1 MKVKR
6 LLAVLLGLAMLVGTL
21 PVISFAEKTAKLEL
35 VYMTENGGNYVE
47 SNKLDSYTV
56 GTRFLV
62 GVKASGFNTIT
73 GMGDGLFNLSTGV
86 VFDPNYLTLEPSAT
100 HKTDGTITDSNFA
113 KAFQDRTGFQDFIN
127 DGDGWSYDVTK
138 VKTTEADATD
148 LTGTFTANCNLAY
161 GGEASSQTGT
171 APFYAAIYEFEVKA
185 IPNGGKKV
193 LDISKSA
200 ADFNLGMGSYGAS
213 TMQYDGSGEE
223 TDLSTVVDLKIDA
236 VDIFPMPETPTNV
249 ELKSADPVNA
259 LVDRGTY
266 NFSSVKLN
274 ATYKSGVKEK
284 VPTAFYYGDA
294 GATAVAGL
302 TKVETTEKISK
313 ASMNGKTLYAVY
325 TENGTDFVVAIGVM
339 TVNDD
344 TVSSIA
350 VKTQPTLSYATDA
363 APDLSKLV
371 VTLTYASGTTEDVA
385 YANFTAKGLT
395 VTINGAAVPAK
406 MTTALNGKPF
416 VITHTATSKTA
427 NTSNVTVADATVD
440 TLTLGGTV
448 LAAPEYGKTVEE
460 ILAGLTVSVKMS
472 NQSSATTSAAGYDAV
487 KAAVDSLIIKNASG
501 NEQFADK
508 TAVVPVG
515 TYEVIAEKGT
525 KTAKHATKVTV
536 APRKVTAAF
545 TATVTKVYDGN
556 NNVTTTIADVAPTNK
571 VGTDDIKVA
580 VSYKYNDKIVGT
592 GKALTPTY
600 TLKGNSAK
608 NYATEGAS
616 ITGPATGDIT
626 AKELTVANI
635 GKVDAVK
642 LGATGDALK
651 VSGTYTV
658 TTADGLV
665 SGDKVT
671 VAYEATYADASAAN
685 PNVSLTATLG
695 ALDGDDK
702 VNYTLKSNSAAATG
716 EVADKVLEAIN
727 VTAPTGSFTT
737 DTGISLDTL
746 VVTPVYDGAADA
758 AEAKTGLAD
767 ILAAGYTVTINDV
780 PVEAS
785 PVMDIKEGAN
795 TIKVTKGSI
804 SGTATVTV
812 GAGAIVPSAPEGAID
827 PATNYI
833 KVKLPD
839 NKSTLEYAIVKDG
852 EAFDAAAATWTDGAS
867 FDGVFKGLAA
877 DTPFERDTKYVIMVR
892 SKAIDGGAPASEA
905 VPSEPV
911 KTLKNHITIKNSSD
925 KELSSIYTDADSA
938 EDINALSNIIAKPS
952 RWIGY
957 YQEKELKTA
966 LTYPLTIETET
977 IIFADIKQGSGSP
990 ISSGSS
996 SRPTVSIKFSGP
1008 ITAKVGDK
1016 PITLEPTIENTT
1028 SKPSYKS
1035 SDEKVVTVDAN
1046 GEVTFVGEGKATIT
1060 ATVSGKTATVEV
1072 TVGPADEEKPT
1083 PTPPVIETTYAKAYI
1098 IGDEHGAFR
1107 PDAPI
1112 TRAEVAAIFS
1122 RLAKMDENKTYAADY
1137 SDVEK
1142 GMWYTNYIGFLTSTG
1157 VLQGFGDEFN
1167 SFKPNNYITRAE
1179 MCAVISRAMNYKVS
1193 TEATSFEDVATAAPW
1208 AVYYVDTLHKAG
1220 VINGYSS
1227 TEFGADKNIT
1237 RAETVTMI
1245 NRLLE
1250 DGELATD
1257 NKPTDVNSTYWAYND
1272 IIKAMNDKKIEEK
1285 AE

>member
-1 MKVKR
+1 M
-6 LLAVLLGLAMLVGTL
+6 
-21 PVISFAEKTAKLEL
+21 
-35 VYMTENGGNYVE
+35 
-47 SNKLDSYTV
+47 
-56 GTRFLV
+56 
-62 GVKASGFNTIT
+62 
-73 GMGDGLFNLSTGV
+73 
-86 VFDPNYLTLEPSAT
+86 
-100 HKTDGTITDSNFA
+100 
-113 KAFQDRTGFQDFIN
+113 
-127 DGDGWSYDVTK
+127 
-138 VKTTEADATD
+138 
-148 LTGTFTANCNLAY
+148 
-161 GGEASSQTGT
+161 
-171 APFYAAIYEFEVKA
+171 
-185 IPNGGKKV
+185 
-193 LDISKSA
+193 
-200 ADFNLGMGSYGAS
+200 
-213 TMQYDGSGEE
+213 
-223 TDLSTVVDLKIDA
+223 
-236 VDIFPMPETPTNV
+236 
-249 ELKSADPVNA
+249 
-259 LVDRGTY
+259 
-266 NFSSVKLN
+266 
-274 ATYKSGVKEK
+274 
-284 VPTAFYYGDA
+284 
-294 GATAVAGL
+294 
-302 TKVETTEKISK
+302 
-313 ASMNGKTLYAVY
+313 
-325 TENGTDFVVAIGVM
+325 
-339 TVNDD
+339 
-344 TVSSIA
+344 
-350 VKTQPTLSYATDA
+350 
-363 APDLSKLV
+363 
-371 VTLTYASGTTEDVA
+371 
-385 YANFTAKGLT
+385 
-395 VTINGAAVPAK
+395 
-406 MTTALNGKPF
+406 
-416 VITHTATSKTA
+416 
-427 NTSNVTVADATVD
+427 
-440 TLTLGGTV
+440 
-448 LAAPEYGKTVEE
+448 
-460 ILAGLTVSVKMS
+460 
-472 NQSSATTSAAGYDAV
+472 
-487 KAAVDSLIIKNASG
+487 
-501 NEQFADK
+501 
-508 TAVVPVG
+508 
-515 TYEVIAEKGT
+515 
-525 KTAKHATKVTV
+525 
-536 APRKVTAAF
+536 
-545 TATVTKVYDGN
+545 
-556 NNVTTTIADVAPTNK
+556 
-571 VGTDDIKVA
+571 
-580 VSYKYNDKIVGT
+580 
-592 GKALTPTY
+592 
-600 TLKGNSAK
+600 
-608 NYATEGAS
+608 
-616 ITGPATGDIT
+616 
-626 AKELTVANI
+626 
-635 GKVDAVK
+635 
-642 LGATGDALK
+642 
-651 VSGTYTV
+651 
-658 TTADGLV
+658 V

-727 VTAPTGSFTT
+727 VTFTT

>member
-35 VYMTENGGNYVE
+35 VYMTASEGGYVE
-47 SNKLDSYTV
+47 SNKLDKYTV
-56 GTRFLV
+56 GTKFLV
-62 GVKASGFNTIT
+62 GVKASGFNTIA
-73 GMGDGLFNLSTGV
+73 GMNEGLFNLSTGV
-86 VFDPNYLTLEPSAT
+86 VYDPNYLTLEPSVT
-100 HKTDGTITDSNFA
+100 HKADGTITDSNFA
-113 KAFQDRTGFQDFIN
+113 KGFSDRTTFQEFMN
-127 DGDGWSYDVTK
+127 EGDGWSYDVTK

-148 LTGTFTANCNLAY
+148 LTGTYTANCNLAY
-161 GGEASSQTGT
+161 GGEASTQTGT
-171 APFYAAIYEFEVKA
+171 AAFYAAIYEFEVKA
-185 IPNGGKKV
+185 IPEGGKQV

-200 ADFNLGMGSYGAS
+200 TDFNLGMGSYGAS
-213 TMQYDGSGEE
+213 TMQYDNSGEE
-223 TDLSTVVDLKIDA
+223 TDLSNVVELNIDA
-236 VDIFPMPETPTNV
+236 VDIFPMPETPTKV

-266 NFSSVKLN
+266 DFSSVKLN

-284 VPTAFYYGDA
+284 TPTAFYYGNA

-302 TKVETTEKISK
+302 TSIKTTDKISK
-313 ASMNGKTLYAVY
+313 TSMNGKTLYAVY
-325 TENGTDFVVAIGVM
+325 TENGTDFVVSVGVM

-344 TVSSIA
+344 TVNAVA
-350 VKTQPTLSYATDA
+350 VKTQPTLSYATNA
-363 APDLSKLV
+363 APDLSKLA
-371 VTLTYASGTTEDVA
+371 VTLTYKSGTKEDVA
-385 YANFTAKGLT
+385 YADFATKGLT
-395 VTINGAAVPAK
+395 VTINGAAVPAQ
-406 MTTALNGKPF
+406 MTSAVNGKPF

-427 NTSNVTVADATVD
+427 NTQNVTVADATVD

-448 LAAPEYGKTVEE
+448 KSAATYGDTVGD
-460 ILAGLTVSVKMS
+460 ILKDITASIKMS
-472 NQSSATTSAAGYDAV
+472 NESSAQTKTGYDAV
-487 KAAVDSLIIKNASG
+487 VAAVDELVLESTATG
-501 NEQFADK
+501 NQKFANK
-508 TAVVPVG
+508 TEVVPAG
-515 TYEVIAEKGT
+515 TYKVKAAKGT
-525 KTAKHATKVTV
+525 KAATHASTITV
-536 APRKVTAAF
+536 APRKVNAAF

-556 NNVTTTIADVAPTNK
+556 NNVTTSISAVAPTNK
-571 VGTDDIKVA
+571 VGSDDVQVT
-580 VSYKYNDKIVGT
+580 VSYKYNDKTVGT

-600 TLKGNSAK
+600 GLTGNSAK
-608 NYATEGAS
+608 NYTTESAT

-626 AKELTVANI
+626 AKELTVASV

-642 LGATGDALK
+642 LGATGDDLK

-658 TTADGLV
+658 TAADGLV
-665 SGDKVT
+665 AGDKVT
-671 VAYEATYADASAAN
+671 VAYEATYTDASAAN
-685 PNVSLTATLG
+685 PSVSLTATLG
-695 ALDGDDK
+695 ALAGDDAK
-702 VNYTLKSNSAAATG
+702 NYTLKATTATATG

-746 VVTPVYDGAADA
+746 VVTPVYEGTPDTT
-758 AEAKTGLAD
+758 EAKTGLQD
-767 ILAAGYTVTINDV
+767 ILDAGYTVTINDK
-780 PVEAS
+780 PVTES
-785 PVMDIKEGAN
+785 PFMGVDQGTN

-804 SGTATVTV
+804 SGTATVTI
-812 GAGAIVPSAPEGAID
+812 GAGAVVPEKPEGEID
-827 PATNYI
+827 AVNNYI

-839 NKSTLEYAIVKDG
+839 NKSTLEYAIVAEG
-852 EAFDAAAATWTDGAS
+852 AAFDEATAVWTDGAS
-867 FDGVFKGLAA
+867 FSGVFKGLDA
-877 DTPFERDTKYVIMVR
+877 DTPFARDTKYVIKVR
-892 SKAIDGGAPASEA
+892 SKAIEGGAPAST
-905 VPSEPV
+905 VVDSDPV

-925 KELSSIYTDADSA
+925 KEISSVYTDTDSA
-938 EDINALSNIIAKPS
+938 EDISALSNIIAKPS
-952 RWIGY
+952 RWLGY
-957 YQEKELKTA
+957 YTDKDLKTA
-966 LTYPLTIETET
+966 ITYPLTIEAET
-977 IIFADIKQGSGSP
+977 VIYADIKSGSGSP

-996 SRPTVSIKFSGP
+996 SRPTVSIKFGGP

-1072 TVGPADEEKPT
+1072 TVGPAEEEPT
-1083 PTPPVIETTYAKAYI
+1083 PTPDPVIETTYAKAYI

-1122 RLAKMDENKTYAADY
+1122 RLAKMDENRTYAANY
-1137 SDVEK
+1137 SDVES

-1179 MCAVISRAMNYKVS
+1179 MCAVISRAMNYTVS
-1193 TEATSFEDVATAAPW
+1193 TEATSFADVATAAPW

-1250 DGELATD
+1250 DGELTTD
-1257 NKPTDVNSTYWAYND
+1257 NKPTDVTSSYWAYND